1 MSTPLPHW
9 PSFLALVIYHIINSF
24 SFRQSKNLICIEDPF
39 DTNWD
44 VSKVYKNDK
53 WKRCCIFTEKVIAN
67 WLVNQNRAN
76 LLDIFAPIPKSEFIE
91 SLLPYEAKNRR
102 TIYTEKK
109 KEKKKWKK
117 EKREKEIDVVLNTK
131 ILNSKFK
138 SLSIKDQI
146 KPTASTTGNFKFDS
160 FINFG
165 SMVHAYICTRFQ
177 ISMWNSKIFCPLL
190 LN

>member
-1 MSTPLPHW
+1 MILQNWGMCPPLPHW

-76 LLDIFAPIPKSEFIE
+76 LLDIFAPIPKRELIE

-102 TIYTEKK
+102 TTYAEKK
-109 KEKKKWKK
+109 KEQNREQKKRKK
-117 EKREKEIDVVLNTK
+117 EKREKETDVFLNTK
-131 ILNSKFK
+131 ILNNKFK
-138 SLSIKDQI
+138 SLSIKDRI
-146 KPTASTTGNFKFDS
+146 KPTASTIGNFKKF
-160 FINFG
+160 
-165 SMVHAYICTRFQ
+165 
-177 ISMWNSKIFCPLL
+177 
-190 LN
+190 